1 MILDS
6 PIILEFAGFKLEI
19 MYWSGS
25 LVNINTNSID
35 TDKYGADV
43 SKNFARNLIGQK
55 LVDIHIHKRQ
65 DVYFMNFD
73 NLNIKR
79 QEGDDMFEEIWF
91 VFENGYKLELTT
103 DHCDYS
109 ILSEVAVN

>member
-1 MILDS
+1 
-6 PIILEFAGFKLEI
+6 
-19 MYWSGS
+19 
-25 LVNINTNSID
+25 
-35 TDKYGADV
+35 
-43 SKNFARNLIGQK
+43 
-55 LVDIHIHKRQ
+55 
-65 DVYFMNFD
+65 MNFD